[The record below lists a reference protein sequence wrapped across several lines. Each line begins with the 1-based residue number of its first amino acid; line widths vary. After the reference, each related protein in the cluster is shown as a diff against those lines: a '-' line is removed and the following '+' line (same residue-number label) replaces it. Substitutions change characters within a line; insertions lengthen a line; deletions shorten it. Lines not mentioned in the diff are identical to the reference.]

1 MRMKLIASLFTT
13 MAMAGNVYAATT
25 TCPEVADI
33 KQLKDESDGGYL
45 YSAPG
50 PGKFIWVGSNPYAEE
65 DHLKTFKFTGA
76 LYRDISSEGNSFVVS
91 CDYEGEEWFAFA
103 RLTLY
108 SFKDWKPAPDTR
120 WTVAE
125 KNAPIA
131 YRKTKQVQT
140 CESGA
145 EQKCAFEYSS
155 LTPVRDTK

>member
-1 MRMKLIASLFTT
+1 MRMKIIASVFTA
-13 MAMAGNVYAATT
+13 MATAGNVYAATT

-33 KQLKDESDGGYL
+33 NQLKDESEGGYS

-50 PGKFIWVGSNPYAEE
+50 PGKRVWVGSNPYAEE

-91 CDYEGEEWFAFA
+91 CDYEGDDWFAFA

-108 SFKDWKPAPDTR
+108 SFNDWKPAPDTD

-125 KNAPIA
+125 KTPPIA
-131 YRKTKQVQT
+131 HRKTKQVQT
-140 CESGA
+140 CASGT
-145 EQKCAFEYSS
+145 EQECAFEYSW
-155 LTPVRDTK
+155 LTPVLDTK